1 MLSGISNG
9 MLKGM
14 NAMKKAIICLLLALC
29 LLAGC
34 ASAQQITMLGS
45 EYTDVPSVPTQDAV
59 VTFKAEQD
67 CEVTVLLPD
76 EGSIALLEDIYTF
89 VWREGN
95 RPARYYDEETQKK
108 IAELSGVDIDVLH
121 MTEFMSLELAGHP
134 QEPVRMNVLFDVDY
148 EPGQLIVVVM
158 GIEEEGGAFRWFPYR
173 GEVPET
179 GRILYDVPSEEFRQ
193 MAGQKVT
200 FHVLTVREG
209 ARGGVLSK
217 EKIEREKIVTPSKG
231 AQDLI
236 RIRRWYSTTGEVIED
251 DFSIFLVD
259 RTQPMEE
266 EIARIAGHIENGG
279 APITWFPEEM
289 QRQTQLLHPLD
300 LNVTQMVIYDI
311 VAVMAENYK
320 DTYGDVATENLFA
333 AAYDPDSRM
342 AAMLGFPIEG
352 ATEAPYF
359 DWYCLRAE
367 ALETDEHIEIVFKQ
381 LVIPTMEEEPAMLV
395 IFSEPIAQEDS
406 AK

>member
-1 MLSGISNG
+1 
-9 MLKGM
+9 
-14 NAMKKAIICLLLALC
+14 MKKLLICLLAMAC
-29 LLAGC
+29 MLLGC
-34 ASAQQITMLGS
+34 AQAQQITMLEG

-59 VTFKAEQD
+59 VTFKADQD

-76 EGSIALLEDIYTF
+76 EKSIALLEDIYTF

-121 MTEFMSLELAGHP
+121 MTEFMGLELAGHP
-134 QEPVRMNVLFDVDY
+134 QEPVKMNVLLDVDY

-158 GIEEEGGAFRWFPYR
+158 GIEKEDGEYRWFPYR

-179 GRILYDVPSEEFRQ
+179 GRILYDVPAEEYKAMTGPQ
-193 MAGQKVT
+193 VT

-209 ARGGVLSK
+209 ARGGILS
-217 EKIEREKIVTPSKG
+217 EEVIERERIVTPSKG
-231 AQDLI
+231 ARDLI
-236 RIRRWYSTTGEVIED
+236 KIRRWYSTTGEVIED

-259 RTQPMEE
+259 RTEEMEK
-266 EIARIAGHIENGG
+266 EIARIAEHIGSGG

-289 QRQTQLLHPLD
+289 QRQTQLLHPVD
-300 LNVTQMVIYDI
+300 LVVTDMVIYDI

-333 AAYDPDSRM
+333 AAYSPDSRM

-367 ALETDEHIEIVFKQ
+367 ALEENGHVELVFKQ

-395 IFSEPIAQEDS
+395 VFSEPIAEEDN